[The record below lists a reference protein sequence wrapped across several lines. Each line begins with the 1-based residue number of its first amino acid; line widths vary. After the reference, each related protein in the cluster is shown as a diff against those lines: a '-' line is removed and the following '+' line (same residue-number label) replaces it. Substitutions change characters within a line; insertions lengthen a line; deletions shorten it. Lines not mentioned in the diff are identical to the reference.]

1 MSMPISDSRA
11 AATGPTATGETSVA
25 PHGSGDD
32 VATIGHGLGH
42 GLGHGPSAAA
52 ALPLARVLPSLP
64 TDFSDGLGAIVVQKY
79 GGSSVATPER
89 LRQVAERVAAAQK
102 SGLRVVVV
110 VSAMGKTTDELLALA
125 KSISPSPSRRELDM
139 LLSCGERISM
149 ALLAMALSERGVP
162 AISFTGSQS
171 GILTND
177 RHSGAR
183 IIEVRPVRIQ
193 DELARG
199 QVVIV
204 AGFQGMSYKREITT
218 LGRGGSDTT
227 AVALAAALG
236 ATHCEIYS
244 DVDGVYT
251 ADPRLVPA
259 AQHIPQLGYGEMQ
272 ELAAHGAK
280 VLNAQAVE
288 WAQRAGIV
296 IHARKTQPP
305 PGAGTSPAE
314 RETRIAAHGPKDG
327 AAAGERLA
335 TAVTSTAQLVG
346 IATPTHGREVLA
358 ILQSQGVTLRELSI
372 DMPTPANG
380 TGTGTGQALRASFV
394 RDDLPDFP
402 RTLGLLQGAAA
413 GSLTL
418 VEDNGS
424 VTAVG
429 PGLGSS
435 PQALAAVDA
444 CLTAAGLRILG
455 ARQSGLCLTLYLPSR
470 DIARATQLVHDR
482 LCRTA
487 PPRDTDAQ

>member
-1 MSMPISDSRA
+1 MSMPISDAAMGPAAPTASRA
-11 AATGPTATGETSVA
+11 EPVA
-25 PHGSGDD
+25 E
-32 VATIGHGLGH
+32 
-42 GLGHGPSAAA
+42 GPSPDGEPAVSGWAQAGLRRAASSQPG
-52 ALPLARVLPSLP
+52 ALPIAAHLPPLPS
-64 TDFSDGLGAIVVQKY
+64 DDELGPIVVQKY

-89 LRQVAERVAAAQK
+89 LRQVAARVAAAQGA
-102 SGLRVVVV
+102 GLRVVVV
-110 VSAMGKTTDELLALA
+110 VSAMGKTTDELLGLA

-149 ALLAMALSERGVP
+149 ALLAMALSELGVA

-251 ADPRLVPA
+251 ADPRLVPQ
-259 AQHIPQLGYGEMQ
+259 AQHIPQLGYAEMQ

-296 IHARKTQPP
+296 IHARQTQPP
-305 PGAGTSPAE
+305 RPSNPE
-314 RETRIAAHGPKDG
+314 RETRIGTRPTAAPSAEP
-327 AAAGERLA
+327 AARLA
-335 TAVTSTAQLVG
+335 TAVTSTRELVE
-346 IATPTHGREVLA
+346 IATPRQARAVLA
-358 ILQSQGVTLRELSI
+358 VLQSQGVTLRELSMELPPGRSAS
-372 DMPTPANG
+372 DARPTE
-380 TGTGTGQALRASFV
+380 QALQASFV
-394 RDDLPDFP
+394 RDDLPDFAH
-402 RTLGLLQGAAA
+402 TLRLLKDAAA
-413 GSLTL
+413 GSLL
-418 VEDNGS
+418 LREELGS

-435 PQALAAVDA
+435 PQALARVDA
-444 CLTAAGLRILG
+444 GLTDAGLHATRY
-455 ARQSGLCLTLYLPSR
+455 RQSGLCLTVYLPR
-470 DIARATQLVHDR
+470 AEVAQATQIVHDL
-482 LCRTA
+482 LCREA
-487 PPRDTDAQ
+487 SARSPVDS

>member
-11 AATGPTATGETSVA
+11 PAAEPTGTDVTSSPGPRPGQAAGAHADGADHVA
-25 PHGSGDD
+25 RSSASSPVSPVHARPPLLPDAEED
-32 VATIGHGLGH
+32 LG
-42 GLGHGPSAAA
+42 P
-52 ALPLARVLPSLP
+52 
-64 TDFSDGLGAIVVQKY
+64 IVVQKY

-89 LRQVAERVAAAQK
+89 LRQVAQRVAAAQK

-149 ALLAMALSERGVP
+149 ALLAMALSELGVP

-193 DELARG
+193 DELSRG

-236 ATHCEIYS
+236 AKHCEIYS

-259 AQHIPQLGYGEMQ
+259 AGHIPQLGYGEMQ

-296 IHARKTQPP
+296 IHARKTQPGQP
-305 PGAGTSPAE
+305 SAAASPE
-314 RETRIAAHGPKDG
+314 RETRIG
-327 AAAGERLA
+327 AGEPSGNPRAEGRLA
-335 TAVTSTAQLVG
+335 TAVTSTSQLVE
-346 IATPTHGREVLA
+346 IATPTQGRAVLA
-358 ILQSQGVTLRELSI
+358 VLQSQGVSLRELTFDVLPEGSQGGS
-372 DMPTPANG
+372 A
-380 TGTGTGQALRASFV
+380 GQSLRASFV
-394 RDDLPDFP
+394 RDDLPDFAH
-402 RTLGLLQGAAA
+402 TLALLKDAAS
-413 GSLTL
+413 GSLSI
-418 VEDNGS
+418 VEENGS

-444 CLTAAGLRILG
+444 CLANAGLHVVRY
-455 ARQSGLCLTLYLPSR
+455 RQGGLCLTAHLPSR
-470 DIARATQLVHDR
+470 DIARATQLVHDL
-482 LCRTA
+482 LCRESS
-487 PPRDTDAQ
+487 PPGPGGR